1 MQQFSNFQN
10 QTKTMD
16 ETNQEQQTEITSET
30 SAAQPEQSAKKR
42 RGPKKKEEKYSLVL
56 RVPEHLMLA
65 FGETAE
71 ARKLA
76 AGILEVYSG
85 SGAKRRIARLIEEGA
100 NGAVGSMPEWYSEE
114 ILKQSVSQDEAWN
127 KAEADRANT
136 KEPGEGEEIVMV
148 NTGEEATHE

>member
-1 MQQFSNFQN
+1 
-10 QTKTMD
+10 MD
-16 ETNQEQQTEITSET
+16 ENQEAQTEEMTSET

-76 AGILEVYSG
+76 CGILEIYS
-85 SGAKRRIARLIEEGA
+85 SKSAQRRIGKLIDAGVNGEVGA
-100 NGAVGSMPEWYSEE
+100 MREW
-114 ILKQSVSQDEAWN
+114 
-127 KAEADRANT
+127 EADTILAMEDGQEKEWIEANKT
-136 KEPGEGEEIVMV
+136 WTENTEEPGEGEEIILV
-148 NTGEEATHE
+148 NTGEEAASA